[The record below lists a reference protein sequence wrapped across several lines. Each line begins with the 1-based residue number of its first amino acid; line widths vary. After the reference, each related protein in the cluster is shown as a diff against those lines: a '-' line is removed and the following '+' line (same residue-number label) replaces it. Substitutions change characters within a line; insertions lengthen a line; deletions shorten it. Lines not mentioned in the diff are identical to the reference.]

1 MGASFAIPA
10 MGGFVICQMIL
21 LHTLDNLPERFRH
34 GAVSIGNFD
43 GVHRGHAELVKTLLA
58 EARAVG
64 GPAVAFTFDPHPA
77 SVLRPDQTPPPLSW
91 TERKASLLGEL
102 GVDAVIAYPTDLALL
117 QLDAPTFFQ
126 QVVLGRLAARA
137 MVEGPN
143 FFFGHD
149 RSGDLDVLGR
159 LCRDF
164 QVVLK
169 VAPAVQF
176 EGETVSSSRVRQLVA
191 RGDVQT
197 ANRMLTQ
204 PYRIRGQVVR
214 GDGLGRELG
223 FPTANLAGVDTLL
236 PGEGI
241 YAGRAWIDAAS
252 WPAAISLGPSPTFD
266 SSQSKTEVYLLGY
279 EGTLYG
285 RSIEVD
291 FFARLRDIG
300 RFDGVESLV
309 TQIRRDVEAVR
320 RIAAES

>member
-1 MGASFAIPA
+1 
-10 MGGFVICQMIL
+10 MIL
-21 LHTLDNLPERFRH
+21 LRTLDNLPEQLRH

-43 GVHRGHAELVKTLLA
+43 GVHLGHAELVKTLLA
-58 EARAVG
+58 EAQAVG
-64 GPAVAFTFDPHPA
+64 GRAVAFTFDPHPA
-77 SVLRPDQTPPPLSW
+77 SVLRPGQTPPPLSW

-102 GVDAVIAYPTDLALL
+102 GVDAVIAHPTDIALL
-117 QLDAPTFFQ
+117 QLDAETFFRQ
-126 QVVLGRLAARA
+126 IVLGRLAARA

-149 RSGDLDVLGR
+149 RSGNLDVLGR
-159 LCRDF
+159 LCGDSGI
-164 QVVLK
+164 VLK
-169 VAPAVQF
+169 VASAVEV
-176 EGETVSSSRVRQLVA
+176 EGEIVSSSRVRRLVA
-191 RGDVQT
+191 QGDVPR

-214 GDGLGRELG
+214 GDGLGRQLG

-266 SSQSKTEVYLLGY
+266 NATSKTEIYLVGY

-285 RSIEVD
+285 RSVEVD

-309 TQIRRDVEAVR
+309 AQIRRDVEAVE
-320 RIAAES
+320 RIAAAN